1 MPPLK
6 LDCLFP
12 FYSFITLKGV
22 YILLEKDSRPE
33 NNFPEKCLETKG
45 TSTQVIFTLHFNH
58 ALERF
63 GFFLL
68 LLLFF

>member
-1 MPPLK
+1 MPPLNLIVFFLFIPLQLLK
-6 LDCLFP
+6 L
-12 FYSFITLKGV
+12 
-22 YILLEKDSRPE
+22 LLEKDSSPE
-33 NNFPEKCLETKG
+33 NNFPEKFLETKG
-45 TSTQVIFTLHFNH
+45 TSTQAIFTLHFNH